1 MVKLRILSGADVREA
16 ITMSE
21 TIDIVARAFA
31 QLSAG
36 QAIVPDRIAFSIER
50 HNGVPLFMPAYL
62 AESDDLGVKIAAVYP
77 NNLQSGM
84 PTIFAIVIVLEA
96 STGRPLAIMDGTYL
110 TALRTGAAS
119 GVATRLLSRRDAHEV
134 AIFGAGAQGRTQLEG
149 VCEVR
154 DIRRAWVFDTR
165 AEALKRYVSEMGSM
179 GSRIPADVRAA
190 ASPEE
195 AVRDAD
201 IICTATTSSEPV
213 FNDADLKPGV
223 HINAIGSYTPR
234 TREIPG
240 ETIVRAK
247 VVTDSLSAVLA
258 DGAGDLTVP
267 IREGLITSSH
277 VYADLGEI
285 VMGIKAGRQSDDEVT
300 VFKAVGNAVQD
311 VSVAGEVMKAAL
323 NRDLGIDV
331 EI

>member
-1 MVKLRILSGADVREA
+1 MMKLRVLSGADVRQA

-21 TIDIVARAFA
+21 TIEIIAQAFA

-36 QAIVPDRIAFSIER
+36 QAIVPDRIALSVER

-62 AESDDLGVKIAAVYP
+62 AESDDLGIKIAAVYP

-84 PTIFAIVIVLEA
+84 PTIFAIVVVLEA
-96 STGRPLAIMDGTYL
+96 STGRPVAIMDGTYL

-119 GVATRLLSRRDAHEV
+119 GVATRLLARRDAHVV
-134 AIFGAGAQGRTQLEG
+134 AIFGAGAQGRTQLQG

-154 DIRRAWVFDTR
+154 DIQRAWVFDLR
-165 AEALKRYVSEMGSM
+165 SEATIRYVSEMSAM
-179 GSRIPADVRAA
+179 GGRIPADVRAA
-190 ASPEE
+190 GNPAQ

-201 IICTATTSSEPV
+201 IICTATTSGQPV
-213 FNDADLKPGV
+213 FNDGDLRPGV
-223 HINAIGSYTPR
+223 HINAIGSYTPK

-240 ETIVRAK
+240 ETIARAK

-258 DGAGDLTVP
+258 DGAGDLSVP
-267 IREGLITSSH
+267 IREGLITTDH
-277 VYADLGEI
+277 VHADLGEV
-285 VMGIKAGRQSDDEVT
+285 VMGVKAGRESNDEVT

-311 VSVAGEVMKAAL
+311 VSVAGEIMRVASE
-323 NRDLGIDV
+323 RDLGIEV